1 MFHHWIYEDV
11 RDNHYC
17 CKGLGMK
24 LLLEM
29 EMEDGR
35 PLLPRLGVALAVH
48 LASYVVSLLNFPTS
62 AAAGDESKKGLKCSM
77 AAHKCFGSG
86 LKDGLL
92 FLQNKDALVN
102 IIHGT
107 STTPSSV
114 TKTAITATTSD
125 DDTEQSARSSRDEE
139 GLPLQAAVFQE
150 AEQESESSCLK
161 KPVSIELE
169 NEKAKM
175 DAEIVHLSNLA
186 QALWDRNRS
195 LEMEMLE
202 YYGLK
207 ELQEAAVKELENQ
220 LKLKSVEAK
229 CLSLKVESLMDEN
242 QWLKLQASEFSGTMQ
257 ELGFARARVK
267 HLKRR
272 QKYIHVQ
279 AREKISSLEKRIRLM
294 QAIKRRESRAE
305 AEVQNKLKRVKELE
319 VEAGVLRKENSML
332 TQENLDLAR
341 RLESEESSISTT
353 LERLQAK
360 ALEEVN
366 QLREAN
372 EKLKN
377 EIEQLQ
383 TDRCTDVEELVYLRW
398 LNACLRYE
406 QRDHHPL
413 PGKTIA
419 RDLSN
424 SLSPESEDKAK
435 QLILEYAC
443 AGLDDTDVSFRDLEA
458 DYSSLECNGDG
469 DDTPFDDSF
478 VIKDIIPSRKPKFLG
493 KLKKLVLRKGSKNNK
508 VASVDRTPAI
518 NPSNCATPE
527 RRSSL
532 DEATGRNSF
541 DSIASCFTEEHSL
554 TGHLEKTDD
563 TLKNKSAWS
572 RAAFRSPFN
581 LPGERR
587 PRLEEEGKSA
597 RCKSDLGTSFEYRR
611 RVTGDGYAITIGED
625 DSCHQGE
632 PETVRITKYA
642 EALMSSRASSE
653 PKQR

>member
-1 MFHHWIYEDV
+1 M
-11 RDNHYC
+11 
-17 CKGLGMK
+17 LK

-29 EMEDGR
+29 EMEMEMEDRR

-48 LASYVVSLLNFPTS
+48 LSSYLVSLLKFPTS
-62 AAAGDESKKGLKCSM
+62 AAAGDESKKGRKYSM
-77 AAHKCFGSG
+77 AAHICVGSG

-92 FLQNKDALVN
+92 FLQNKDALAN

-107 STTPSSV
+107 STKPSSV
-114 TKTAITATTSD
+114 TKTALTATTSD
-125 DDTEQSARSSRDEE
+125 DDTEQSATSSRDEE
-139 GLPLQAAVFQE
+139 GLPLQE
-150 AEQESESSCLK
+150 AEQESESSCPK

-175 DAEIVHLSNLA
+175 DAEIVYLSNLA

-207 ELQEAAVKELENQ
+207 EMQEAAVKELENQ
-220 LKLKSVEAK
+220 LKLNSVEAK

-242 QWLKLQASEFSGTMQ
+242 LRLKLEASEFSGTMR
-257 ELGFARARVK
+257 ELGLARARVK

-279 AREKISSLEKRIRLM
+279 AREKISSLEKRISLM
-294 QAIKRRESRAE
+294 HAIKRRESRDE

-319 VEAGVLRKENSML
+319 DEAGVLRKGNSML

-341 RLESEESSISTT
+341 RLESAESSISTT
-353 LERLQAK
+353 LERVQAK
-360 ALEEVN
+360 AVEEVN
-366 QLREAN
+366 LLREAN

-377 EIEQLQ
+377 EIEHQ

-398 LNACLRYE
+398 LNACLRYD

-419 RDLSN
+419 KDLSN
-424 SLSPESEDKAK
+424 SLSPESEEKAK
-435 QLILEYAC
+435 ELIVEYAC
-443 AGLDDTDVSFRDLEA
+443 AGLDDRGVSFKDLEA
-458 DYSSLECNGDG
+458 DYSSLESTGEG
-469 DDTPFDDSF
+469 DDTPPF
-478 VIKDIIPSRKPKFLG
+478 VIKDIITSRKPKFLG

-508 VASVDRTPAI
+508 AASVDGTPAI
-518 NPSNCATPE
+518 NPSSCATPE

-554 TGHLEKTDD
+554 TGHLAKTGD
-563 TLKNKSAWS
+563 TAWS
-572 RAAFRSPFN
+572 QAAFRSPFN

-597 RCKSDLGTSFEYRR
+597 RCKSDIGTSFESRR
-611 RVTGDGYAITIGED
+611 RVTGDGNTITIGQD
-625 DSCHQGE
+625 DSFHQGE

-642 EALMSSRASSE
+642 EALMSSRALSEE